1 MIVQNEIKSRAG
13 GCWGQKTPVYFE
25 RCLMARL
32 TFFFVSADLRFT
44 VDAVLLSCAHTCSLW
59 TFFRIKSRPWV
70 SSK

>member
-1 MIVQNEIKSRAG
+1 
-13 GCWGQKTPVYFE
+13 
-25 RCLMARL
+25 MARL

-70 SSK
+70 SSKYVY